1 MREKQARYEQ
11 TAKGKATKARYTRS
25 LGYLTERR
33 RLLMAE
39 RERITNQLE
48 GIRNGTE

>member
-11 TAKGKATKARYTRS
+11 TAKGKATKARYARG

-33 RLLMAE
+33 RSLLAE

-48 GIRNGTE
+48 ELRNGTE